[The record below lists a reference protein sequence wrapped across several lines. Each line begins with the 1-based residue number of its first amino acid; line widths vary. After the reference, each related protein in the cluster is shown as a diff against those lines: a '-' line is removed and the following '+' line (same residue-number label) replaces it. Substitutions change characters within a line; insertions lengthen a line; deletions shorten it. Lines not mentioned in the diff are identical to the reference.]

1 MAMPGQPLR
10 LVLDT
15 NVVASAL
22 LWGGTPRLLL
32 QAARDKRVQLFTS
45 TPLLAELTDILG
57 RPKFGKKIEASLL
70 TVDQLVD
77 YYAALTTLVR
87 PTPTPRIAPDPDDD
101 VVIGT
106 GLAAKADFIV
116 TGDKPLLSVECHQ
129 QTRIINVSIATQ
141 KIKGDDDL
149 AG

>member
-22 LWGGTPRLLL
+22 LWGGSPRLLL

-70 TVDQLVD
+70 SVDQLVD

-116 TGDKPLLSVECHQ
+116 TGDKPLLSIDASQGVQ
-129 QTRIINVSIATQ
+129 IITVAKSLVLSKLT
-141 KIKGDDDL
+141 
-149 AG
+149 

>member
-1 MAMPGQPLR
+1 MAMPDQPLR

-22 LWGGTPRLLL
+22 LWGGTPRLL
-32 QAARDKRVQLFTS
+32 DKRVQLFTS

-116 TGDKPLLSVECHQ
+116 TGDKPLLTV
-129 QTRIINVSIATQ
+129 QTYQDLNLISTGDATRM
-141 KIKGDDDL
+141 L
-149 AG
+149 AR

>member
-116 TGDKPLLSVECHQ
+116 TGDKPLLAVTKHQ
-129 QTRIINVSIATQ
+129 ELQIISAAQMLQTI
-141 KIKGDDDL
+141 
-149 AG
+149 

>member
-22 LWGGTPRLLL
+22 LWGGSPRLLL
-32 QAARDKRVQLFTS
+32 QAARDKRIQLFTS

-77 YYAALTTLVR
+77 YYASLTTLVR

-116 TGDKPLLSVECHQ
+116 TGDKPLLSVEHHQ
-129 QTRIINVSIATQ
+129 QTRIINVSMATQ
-141 KIKGDDDL
+141 KVKGDNDL
-149 AG
+149 TG